1 MRDFSK
7 ARRVVVKVGS
17 STLTHE
23 SGLLN
28 IRRVEQ
34 LVKVLADIENSG
46 RQVVLVSSGA
56 MAVGVG
62 KLGLHEKPADMP
74 GKQAVAAI
82 GQCELMYIY
91 DKHFSEY
98 NHVTSQVLLTRDVVD
113 DPMRKR
119 NVQNTFERLLGL
131 GTIPIVNENDT
142 VCTEEIEHA
151 ATFGDNDTLS
161 ATVAELAGADL
172 LVILSDIDGL
182 YDGDPRENPGAK
194 LLHEVDEITPEIEA
208 CAAGAGS
215 ARGTGGMITK
225 LHAAGLATAA
235 GIDMV
240 IMNGAQPKKLYDLFE
255 NAEIG
260 TYFPAAK
267 RTPPSKG
274 GGADEQPDRNRKT
287 RPRGVPRA
295 RVHDHGAAERGP
307 YRDRRGA
314 RGERG
319 GGAGRE

>member
-131 GTIPIVNENDT
+131 GTI
-142 VCTEEIEHA
+142 
-151 ATFGDNDTLS
+151 LS
-161 ATVAELAGADL
+161 L
-172 LVILSDIDGL
+172 IHI
-182 YDGDPRENPGAK
+182 
-194 LLHEVDEITPEIEA
+194 
-208 CAAGAGS
+208 
-215 ARGTGGMITK
+215 
-225 LHAAGLATAA
+225 
-235 GIDMV
+235 
-240 IMNGAQPKKLYDLFE
+240 
-255 NAEIG
+255 
-260 TYFPAAK
+260 
-267 RTPPSKG
+267 
-274 GGADEQPDRNRKT
+274 
-287 RPRGVPRA
+287 
-295 RVHDHGAAERGP
+295 
-307 YRDRRGA
+307 
-314 RGERG
+314 
-319 GGAGRE
+319 